1 MDEQGITDLRNYV
14 LTQEPIFKNA
24 DSEYYHFIN
33 VYVFVNSSLIRK
45 DALKKGQE
53 QWSNIKRKN
62 SDKTLVYK
70 ILLLNSYSILQF
82 WQTKF
87 QHFYLM
93 NFCIG
98 MTFIPI
104 YTLAKEPAGP
114 VGRRECWPLRVSA
127 LGHHAL
133 RCDEE

>member
-1 MDEQGITDLRNYV
+1 MPLLAGLHIVTMDEQGITDLRNYV

-93 NFCIG
+93 NFYIE
-98 MTFIPI
+98 I
-104 YTLAKEPAGP
+104 
-114 VGRRECWPLRVSA
+114 
-127 LGHHAL
+127 
-133 RCDEE
+133 

>member
-1 MDEQGITDLRNYV
+1 MDEQWITDLRNYV

-24 DSEYYHFIN
+24 HSEYYHFIN

-93 NFCIG
+93 NFYIE
-98 MTFIPI
+98 I
-104 YTLAKEPAGP
+104 
-114 VGRRECWPLRVSA
+114 
-127 LGHHAL
+127 
-133 RCDEE
+133 

>member
-1 MDEQGITDLRNYV
+1 MPLLAGLHIVTMDEQGITDLRNYV

-62 SDKTLVYK
+62 SDKTSVYK
-70 ILLLNSYSILQF
+70 ILETTYTAGYDKMIKQLKRAKQPPLLLLNQKRF
-82 WQTKF
+82 RK
-87 QHFYLM
+87 
-93 NFCIG
+93 
-98 MTFIPI
+98 
-104 YTLAKEPAGP
+104 K
-114 VGRRECWPLRVSA
+114 
-127 LGHHAL
+127 
-133 RCDEE
+133 

>member
-1 MDEQGITDLRNYV
+1 MDEQWITDLRNYV

-62 SDKTLVYK
+62 SDKTSVYK
-70 ILLLNSYSILQF
+70 ILETTYTAGYDKMIKQLKRAKQPPVAAAKPKKIQKKVNDF
-82 WQTKF
+82 FTKK
-87 QHFYLM
+87 
-93 NFCIG
+93 
-98 MTFIPI
+98 T
-104 YTLAKEPAGP
+104 
-114 VGRRECWPLRVSA
+114 VSFDI
-127 LGHHAL
+127 
-133 RCDEE
+133 R